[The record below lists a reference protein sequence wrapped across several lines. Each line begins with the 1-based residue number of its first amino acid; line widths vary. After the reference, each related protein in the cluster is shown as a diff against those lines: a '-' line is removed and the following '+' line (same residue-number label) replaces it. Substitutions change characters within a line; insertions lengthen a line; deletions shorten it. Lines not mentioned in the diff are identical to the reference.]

1 MQFVNNWIAQLS
13 AEFGAADKVLPLPS
27 AALSRLASGDYLLT
41 LVDSANSIE
50 QTAWEVM
57 LVKVAAGVATA
68 TRGQE
73 GTLARSWP
81 VGSLIYCSVTAGT
94 ISGLF
99 NAVVDLQQRVNTL
112 EGGGPG
118 PVDPGT
124 DGALTDSTGNTLV
137 DGQGNPL
144 ISGA

>member
-13 AEFGAADKVLPLPS
+13 AEFAPGDKVLPLPS

-99 NAVVDLQQRVNTL
+99 NAVVDLQQRVTTL
-112 EGGGPG
+112 EGGGG

-124 DGALTDSTGNTLV
+124 DGALVDSAGNTLV
-137 DGQGNPL
+137 DGQGTTL